1 MKKLSHAAQS
11 VLTTCLLAIGLA
23 APAMAQTYT
32 ELGGSPAT
40 VSGYLSSFAYDDK
53 HQVYLHVFEKN
64 VGGRLSVVGRF
75 IGANGAILGQEFV
88 ISTNMLTFGAR
99 PRVAYSR
106 GSGADAFFVEYT
118 ADQNCPD
125 CAGIYGA
132 VVRYT
137 GTGTTGGAVTAAGIP
152 LSPGSLTATKTTYQA
167 TGDVAFNPATSQF
180 LAAWE
185 EHAGAVNVSVRLFNA
200 DGSAAGSAIP
210 VTSGGGGKGAPA
222 LAYDWQR
229 NRFCVQFLGDNP
241 LGAGVGMFAY
251 LLNGS
256 TGAVSSSLVVLSA
269 SPAVLEPA
277 IAYLPEA
284 DGFLSTWT
292 LLIPGS
298 RVSMARFVPSTAT
311 SGALPKVEYVAMS
324 SSQAVGFPALDY
336 DYVSRRVLMASMRAL
351 DPNPGIIAGAIFD
364 AAGTPLTATFN
375 MSTQTIAGQRLG
387 TFNPTVR
394 AASSGIFG
402 VSYTIDYAAAEFERF
417 QLPAAGTPGPSFDCG
432 SNCTPPPPPPPPP
445 PPTDTDGDGVPDS
458 QDSCPSVFAQT
469 ANGCP
474 VVPAVVN
481 GDFNADGKPELVYQ
495 NAGAPGQVYSWFL
508 NSNLT
513 FASGAYLVN
522 ENVPA
527 GWTVVGTSDFTGD
540 GKPDVLYQNQTTGQ
554 LVLFVMNGTTKV
566 GEQVL
571 GASPAW
577 RVVATGD
584 FNGDGKTDLVWQNL
598 ATQQIYFWFMTSSGG
613 VASTMNPFQGSY
625 MTDAGM
631 NPISAPAGWQVVG
644 VADLNGDHKLD
655 LIWQQAST
663 GNLSVWYLNST
674 IAVGSADVAINNAAL
689 RLRAVGDYNL
699 DGHPDVAFQNTATG
713 DVFIFL
719 YIQGQNGPGFTPV
732 TVGRVAAIWTLVG
745 PK

>member
-1 MKKLSHAAQS
+1 MKLPHS
-11 VLTTCLLAIGLA
+11 VLSTLTVCLLAIGSV
-23 APAMAQTYT
+23 APAAAQTYT
-32 ELGGSPAT
+32 ELGASAAT
-40 VSGYLSSFAYDDK
+40 GAGYLSSFGYDDK

-64 VGGRLSVVGRF
+64 VAGKLSVVGRF

-88 ISTNMLTFGAR
+88 VSTNMLTFGSR

-106 GSGADAFFVEYT
+106 GSSADAFFVEYT
-118 ADQNCPD
+118 ADQNCVD

-137 GTGTTGGAVTAAGIP
+137 GTGVSGGVVAVAGIP
-152 LSPGSLTATKTTYQA
+152 LSPGSLTATKAIYQA

-180 LAAWE
+180 MAAWE
-185 EHAGAVNVSVRLFNA
+185 EHAGATNVSVRLFNA

-210 VTSGGGGKGAPA
+210 VTSGGGGKGAPV

-241 LGAGVGMFAY
+241 LGGGVGMFAY
-251 LLNGS
+251 LLDGS
-256 TGAVSSSLVVLSA
+256 SGAISSSLVVLST

-284 DGFLSTWT
+284 NGFLTAWT

-298 RVSMARFVPSTAT
+298 RVSMARFIPSTAT
-311 SGALPKVEYVAMS
+311 SGALPNAEYVAMS
-324 SSQAVGFPALDY
+324 SNQAVGLPSMDY
-336 DYVSRRVLMASMRAL
+336 DYVSRRVLMASMRSL
-351 DPNPGIIAGAIFD
+351 DPNPGVIAGAIFS
-364 AAGTPLTATFN
+364 ATGTPLTATFN
-375 MSTQTIAGQRLG
+375 LSTQVIAGERLG

-394 AASSGIFG
+394 AAGSGIVG
-402 VSYTIDYAAAEFERF
+402 MSYTIDYAAAQFERF
-417 QLPAAGTPGPSFDCG
+417 QLPAAQAPGPSFDCG
-432 SNCTPPPPPPPPP
+432 NNCTPPPPPPPPP

-458 QDSCPSVFAQT
+458 QDACPSVFAQT

-474 VVPAVVN
+474 IVPATVN

-513 FASGAYLVN
+513 FSSGAYLVN

-527 GWTVVGTSDFTGD
+527 GWSVVGTSDFTGD

-554 LVLFVMNGTTKV
+554 LVLFVMSGTTKI

-584 FNGDGKTDLVWQNL
+584 FNGDGKTDLVWQNV
-598 ATQQIYFWFMTSSGG
+598 AAGQIYFWFMTSSGG
-613 VASTMNPFQGSY
+613 VASTTNPFQGAY
-625 MTDAGM
+625 MMDTGM
-631 NPISAPAGWQVVG
+631 NVITIADKNWRVVG

-655 LIWQQAST
+655 LIWQHST
-663 GNLSVWYLNST
+663 GNLAAYYLNGT
-674 IAVGSADVAINNAAL
+674 VATGAIDVSLNDPTWKV
-689 RLRAVGDYNL
+689 RAVGDYNL
-699 DGHPDVAFQNTATG
+699 DGHPDLIFQNVVNGQIAAWLLTGANGATLLG
-713 DVFIFL
+713 SANV
-719 YIQGQNGPGFTPV
+719 G
-732 TVGRVAAIWTLVG
+732 TVSLIWTLSG

>member
-1 MKKLSHAAQS
+1 MKLPHSVLSA
-11 VLTTCLLAIGLA
+11 LTTCLLAIGSV
-23 APAMAQTYT
+23 APALAQTYT
-32 ELGGSPAT
+32 ELGASPAT
-40 VSGYLSSFAYDDK
+40 GAGYLSSFAYDDK
-53 HQVYLHVFEKN
+53 HQVYLHVFEKT
-64 VGGRLSVVGRF
+64 VSGRLSVVGRF
-75 IGANGAILGQEFV
+75 LGANGAVLGQEFV

-118 ADQNCPD
+118 ADQNCVD

-137 GTGTTGGAVTAAGIP
+137 GTGATGGAVTAAGIP
-152 LSPGSLTATKTTYQA
+152 LSPGSLTATKAIYQA

-180 LAAWE
+180 MTAWE

-210 VTSGGGGKGAPA
+210 VTSGGGGKGAPT

-251 LLNGS
+251 LLDGS

-298 RVSMARFVPSTAT
+298 RVSMARFIPSTAT
-311 SGALPKVEYVAMS
+311 SGVLPKVEYVAMS
-324 SSQAVGFPALDY
+324 SNQAVGFPALDY

-351 DPNPGIIAGAIFD
+351 DPNPGVIAGAIFD

-402 VSYTIDYAAAEFERF
+402 MSYTIDYAAAEFERF
-417 QLPAAGTPGPSFDCG
+417 QLPAAQTPGPSFNCG
-432 SNCTPPPPPPPPP
+432 SNCTPPPPPPPP

-474 VVPAVVN
+474 VVPATVN

-527 GWTVVGTSDFTGD
+527 GWSVVGTSDFTGD

-584 FNGDGKTDLVWQNL
+584 FNGDGKTDLVWQNF
-598 ATQQIYFWFMTSSGG
+598 AAGQIYIWFMTSSGG
-613 VASTMNPFQGSY
+613 VATTMNPFQGAY
-625 MTDAGM
+625 LMDAGM
-631 NPISAPAGWQVVG
+631 NVITIGDKNWRVVG

-655 LIWQQAST
+655 LIWQHST
-663 GNLSVWYLNST
+663 GNLAAYYMNGT
-674 IAVGSADVAINNAAL
+674 IATGAIDVSLNDPTWKV
-689 RLRAVGDYNL
+689 RAVGDYNL
-699 DGHPDVAFQNTATG
+699 DGHPDLVFQNIVNGQIAAWLLTGANGATLLG
-713 DVFIFL
+713 SANV
-719 YIQGQNGPGFTPV
+719 G
-732 TVGRVAAIWTLVG
+732 TVQLIWTLSG
-745 PK
+745 PR